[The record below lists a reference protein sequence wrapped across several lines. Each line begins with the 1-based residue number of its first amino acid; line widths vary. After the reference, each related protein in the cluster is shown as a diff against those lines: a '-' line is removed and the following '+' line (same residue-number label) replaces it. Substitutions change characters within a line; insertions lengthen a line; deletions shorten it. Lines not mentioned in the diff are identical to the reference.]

1 MFEARLKLRRRPR
14 RRSADR
20 ARELFS
26 KTLRAEDNQKK
37 RKKKVNPGLSNS
49 YGETEDQPWLDL
61 KDH

>member
-1 MFEARLKLRRRPR
+1 MFEPRLKPR

-37 RKKKVNPGLSNS
+37 KRKKKGNPGLSNS
-49 YGETEDQPWLDL
+49 YEETED
-61 KDH
+61 